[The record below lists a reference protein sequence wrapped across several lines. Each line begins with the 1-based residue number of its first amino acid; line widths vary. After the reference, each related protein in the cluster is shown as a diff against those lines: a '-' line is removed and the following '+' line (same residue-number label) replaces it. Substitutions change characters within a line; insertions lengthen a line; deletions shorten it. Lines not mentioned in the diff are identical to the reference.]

1 MLLRERACRCVEGT
15 DELGCGEIGNMDDQ
29 RVEAWS
35 SLGLVDTRDRLGIGC
50 VGGEAVDRLGR
61 DSDRLA
67 RKDQPRGVGD
77 TRVGEGE
84 DPRLAF
90 R

>member
-1 MLLRERACRCVEGT
+1 
-15 DELGCGEIGNMDDQ
+15 MDNQ

-35 SLGLVDTRDRLGIGC
+35 SLGFVDARNRLG
-50 VGGEAVDRLGR
+50 VGSVSGEAVDRLGR

-84 DPRLAF
+84 DPRLVF